1 VSAVLDHRVAAPA
14 TGVRFGAL
22 VVVADGPQRRAM
34 TERLATLGA
43 LHVGEAASVAEAR
56 VRARGLTMRD
66 LVVAEARLPDGS
78 GAGLLAELLRSGW
91 GRAVALSNDAD
102 PFSVRAVLAAGARG
116 LVVRSTTPALAS
128 TAPPGGLRGISE
140 RELEVLQLVASGR
153 SNRDVAE
160 ALNLS
165 ALTVKSH
172 LARIGRKIGTGD
184 RAEMVM
190 HALRAG
196 LIR

>member
-1 VSAVLDHRVAAPA
+1 VSALLDHRLAPA
-14 TGVRFGAL
+14 PTAVRFGAL
-22 VVVADGPQRRAM
+22 VVVAEGQHRRAM
-34 TERLATLGA
+34 VDRLGA
-43 LHVGEAASVAEAR
+43 LGAVQVGEAASVSEAR

-66 LVVAEARLPDGS
+66 LVVSEARLPDGS
-78 GAGLLAELLRSGW
+78 GAGLLAELLRTGW
-91 GRAVALSNDAD
+91 SRAIALSSDAD

-116 LVVRSTTPALAS
+116 LVVRA
-128 TAPPGGLRGISE
+128 APPPMAPSAPAGNLRGLSD
-140 RELEVLQLVASGR
+140 REIEVLQLVAAGR
-153 SNRDVAE
+153 SNRDVGE
-160 ALNLS
+160 ALSLS

-172 LARIGRKIGTGD
+172 LARIGRKMGTGD

>member
-1 VSAVLDHRVAAPA
+1 VSAVLDHRAASTTTA
-14 TGVRFGAL
+14 VRFGAL
-22 VVVADGPQRRAM
+22 VVVADGPHRRAM
-34 TERLATLGA
+34 VERLGGLGA
-43 LHVGEAASVAEAR
+43 IQVGEAASVAEAR

-78 GAGLLAELLRSGW
+78 GAGLLAELLRGGW
-91 GRAVALSNDAD
+91 QRAVALSSDAD

-116 LVVRSTTPALAS
+116 LVVRSA
-128 TAPPGGLRGISE
+128 APVMAPSAPSGSLRGLSE
-140 RELEVLQLVASGR
+140 REIEVLQLVASGR
-153 SNRDVAE
+153 SNRDVGE
-160 ALNLS
+160 ALHLS

-172 LARIGRKIGTGD
+172 LARIGRKMGTGD